1 MHAWHVHVHARHV
14 HVHARHV
21 HTLLLHK
28 YAGRVTASSYM
39 VTGARRDGL
48 AVPRDAAWRVPAASA
63 SDVALGGSG
72 FSQCATAAAAATLSA
87 AAAATLAAAAASPVA
102 AATFAA
108 AAYTA
113 AAAGGVHAR
122 RLQGGPTAAVHLV

>member
-1 MHAWHVHVHARHV
+1 
-14 HVHARHV
+14 
-21 HTLLLHK
+21 
-28 YAGRVTASSYM
+28 M

-87 AAAATLAAAAASPVA
+87 AAAATLAAAASPVA

-122 RLQGGPTAAVHLV
+122 RLQGGPAAAVHLV

>member
-1 MHAWHVHVHARHV
+1 MCMHGMHGMCMCMCTHGMCVHYYSISTPA
-14 HVHARHV
+14 
-21 HTLLLHK
+21 
-28 YAGRVTASSYM
+28 YAVTASSYM

-48 AVPRDAAWRVPAASA
+48 AVPRDAAWRGPTAA

>member
-1 MHAWHVHVHARHV
+1 MCMHGMHGMCMCMCTHGMCVHYYSISTPA
-14 HVHARHV
+14 
-21 HTLLLHK
+21 
-28 YAGRVTASSYM
+28 YAVTASSYM

-48 AVPRDAAWRVPAASA
+48 AVPRDAAWRGPTAA

-72 FSQCATAAAAATLSA
+72 FSQCATAAAAA
-87 AAAATLAAAAASPVA
+87 ATLAAAAASLAASVA

-108 AAYTA
+108 AAFAA

-122 RLQGGPTAAVHLV
+122 SLQGGPIAAVDLVRAAP